1 MIDRLRAE
9 LQTMHKCYRGCY
21 HYEQGG
27 EKMHHAAAALERVLD
42 IAEEQVKAGKCD
54 AIWDS
59 VIVGIASALRVR
71 Q

>member
-1 MIDRLRAE
+1 MMECVSCKHGHEA
-9 LQTMHKCYRGCY
+9 
-21 HYEQGG
+21 
-27 EKMHHAAAALERVLD
+27 
-42 IAEEQVKAGKCD
+42 QVKAGKCD